1 MRWLH
6 FGVPTKIMSAKLFSI
21 VALSAS
27 ALLNDSA
34 SRFPV
39 ATHPSTLSH
48 FHSKKLRRQLT
59 PQGVAH
65 LRSELAALESM
76 EIGENARA
84 AHAREAQELYAAL
97 DDSLVWFW
105 SCPYPKTRAASHLQ
119 KFSSGWS
126 RWWPT
131 TSESVNLPKWIT
143 L

>member
-76 EIGENARA
+76 EIGRTLEPR
-84 AHAREAQELYAAL
+84 
-97 DDSLVWFW
+97 
-105 SCPYPKTRAASHLQ
+105 TRARRKSSTPHSTIPWFGSEIPSRRQ
-119 KFSSGWS
+119 KRWRSSKS
-126 RWWPT
+126 
-131 TSESVNLPKWIT
+131 
-143 L
+143 